1 MEALKQPG
9 PLLEVAIGLAMLVG
23 VILLHGFSIRMINR
37 RFSRGWARVTVH
49 TPHWRVNLLLGVAV
63 GSLAAL
69 HMLETLVI
77 AAPLA
82 AAGIMPNL
90 RDSYYLVL
98 ECYTT
103 LGQGNLRLPEP
114 WRLLGPIIAMSGL
127 FTFGWTGSVLVSI
140 MTEFGRFDS
149 AQADEGA
156 ARTRPRRRA
165 PESAQRQSRPRLEL
179 AAHGPIT
186 TFCAASS
193 ARATVLPARA
203 RSTSTRPSSDPARPG
218 GGGHNVAHVHE
229 AVGLLGHV
237 RGVVGHLPEP
247 DVVPDRAVA
256 PQPRLEQRAGDQAL
270 VGQRA
275 QPVAR
280 RAVVHRARHPHGQ
293 QVDAIS
299 RPMKRAKVIDR

>member
-98 ECYTT
+98 ESYTT
-103 LGQGNLRLPEP
+103 LGEGNLRLPEP

-140 MTEFGRFDS
+140 MTQFGRFDS
-149 AQADEGA
+149 AQADE
-156 ARTRPRRRA
+156 
-165 PESAQRQSRPRLEL
+165 
-179 AAHGPIT
+179 
-186 TFCAASS
+186 
-193 ARATVLPARA
+193 ARAERA
-203 RSTSTRPSSDPARPG
+203 R
-218 GGGHNVAHVHE
+218 
-229 AVGLLGHV
+229 
-237 RGVVGHLPEP
+237 
-247 DVVPDRAVA
+247 
-256 PQPRLEQRAGDQAL
+256 
-270 VGQRA
+270 
-275 QPVAR
+275 
-280 RAVVHRARHPHGQ
+280 
-293 QVDAIS
+293 DAE
-299 RPMKRAKVIDR
+299 R